1 MDLLWYLKLELIILI
16 KNLIGYQ
23 EDVIKQDYIR
33 HIAAKIELDQQNI
46 DILVCDFN
54 VTQIYKG
61 LKTQR
66 RKKYI
71 KL

>member
-1 MDLLWYLKLELIILI
+1 MPI

-23 EDVIKQDYIR
+23 GDVIKQDYIR

-46 DILVCDFN
+46 NILVCDFK
-54 VTQIYKG
+54 VTQVYRR